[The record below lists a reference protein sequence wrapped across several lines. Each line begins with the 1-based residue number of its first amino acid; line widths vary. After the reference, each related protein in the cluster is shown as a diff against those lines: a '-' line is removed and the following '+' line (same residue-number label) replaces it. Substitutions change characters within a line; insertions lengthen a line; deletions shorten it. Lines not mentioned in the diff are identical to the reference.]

1 MRPGPPTV
9 YLGRKWLLYSIE
21 HPAARSAC
29 RRRGGSARPMTGAD
43 SDGASAPAGIEVR
56 DATVDDVGDI
66 AQLFAQLGY
75 DVSAGE
81 VAIRLAGLAGDPQS
95 RCLVAADGTHL
106 VGAITL
112 YFVPVIHQGG
122 RWCRLTSLVVDEQT
136 RGRGVGQALVAAAEE
151 ASAAAGCVRVE
162 ATSAT
167 RRTDA
172 HAFYERL
179 RYRREA
185 LHFLK
190 ILDSG

>member
-1 MRPGPPTV
+1 
-9 YLGRKWLLYSIE
+9 
-21 HPAARSAC
+21 
-29 RRRGGSARPMTGAD
+29 MTGAD

-81 VAIRLAGLAGDPQS
+81 VAVRLAGLAGDPQS

-162 ATSAT
+162 STSAT

-179 RYRREA
+179 GYRREA

>member
-1 MRPGPPTV
+1 
-9 YLGRKWLLYSIE
+9 
-21 HPAARSAC
+21 
-29 RRRGGSARPMTGAD
+29 MTGAA
-43 SDGASAPAGIEVR
+43 SDRAPAPAGIEIR
-56 DATVDDVGDI
+56 DATADDVGDI
-66 AQLFAQLGY
+66 TQLFAQLGY

-81 VAIRLAGLAGDPQS
+81 AAIRLAALAGDPQS

-112 YFVPVIHQGG
+112 YFVPVIHQG
-122 RWCRLTSLVVDEQT
+122 RWCRVTSLVVDEQS

-179 RYRREA
+179 GYRREA